1 MIESFPL
8 VGENCCCTTLTM
20 AITIPKAV
28 KKAKSSGKKKKKSL
42 RNEISQIMT
51 TEKYMNINTP

>member
-8 VGENCCCTTLTM
+8 VGENCWCTTLTM

-28 KKAKSSGKKKKKSL
+28 KKAKASGKKKKEVFEE
-42 RNEISQIMT
+42 RNKPNYDNREIH
-51 TEKYMNINTP
+51 EH